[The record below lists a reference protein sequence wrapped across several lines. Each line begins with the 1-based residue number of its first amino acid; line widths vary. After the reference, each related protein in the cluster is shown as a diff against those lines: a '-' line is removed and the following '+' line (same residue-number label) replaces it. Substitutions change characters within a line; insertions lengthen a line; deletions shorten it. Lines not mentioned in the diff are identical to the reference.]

1 MSTKQRRQRD
11 IAEREQLFLDKTHE
25 LVCQEGLLQLQMARI
40 ADACDYATGTLYQH
54 FASKE
59 DLLVALLTARSEER
73 IAYFRRA
80 ASWDALPRDRMFAFA
95 AADVAFVERNP
106 HYFRIAQFAQTEVV
120 WTAASQERRQAF
132 LHAMQPAG
140 ELALGIVSDG
150 VRCGD
155 LELGDATAEEVA
167 LGLWSIVVGTHTLV
181 HAAGL
186 LEFFNVKEPYRSM
199 GRNIHR
205 LLNGL
210 GWQPLFETGDGNAC
224 ERYATRL
231 MSDVFGESI

>member
-1 MSTKQRRQRD
+1 MSTKDRRQRE

-25 LVCQEGLLQLQMARI
+25 MVCQDGLLDLQMARI
-40 ADACDYATGTLYQH
+40 AVACEYATGTLYQH

-59 DLLVALLTARSEER
+59 DLLVALLAARSGER

-80 ASWDALPRDRMFAFA
+80 ASLNASPRDRMFAFA

-106 HYFRIAQFAQTEVV
+106 QYFRIAQFAQTEVV
-120 WTAASQERRQAF
+120 WTAASPQRRQEY
-132 LHAMQPAG
+132 LQAMEPAG
-140 ELALGIVSDG
+140 ELVLGIVTDA
-150 VRCGD
+150 VRGGD
-155 LELGDATAEEVA
+155 LELGDAAPEEVA
-167 LGLWSIVVGTHTLV
+167 LGLWSMVVGTHTLV

-210 GWQPLFETGDGNAC
+210 GWRPLFEAGDGNVC
-224 ERYATRL
+224 ERYARRL
-231 MSDVFGESI
+231 MSDVFGEST